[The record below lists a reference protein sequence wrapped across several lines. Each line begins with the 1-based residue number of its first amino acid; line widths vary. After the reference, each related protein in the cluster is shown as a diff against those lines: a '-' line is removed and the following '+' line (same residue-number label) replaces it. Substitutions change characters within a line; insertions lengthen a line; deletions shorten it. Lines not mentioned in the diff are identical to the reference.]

1 MILGMFMETRA
12 RSCVYVDVVAAPLFK
27 KMSFSSN
34 SLWSFHT
41 FDLDHKYRLL
51 VQTEET
57 AMSCKNSR
65 KKNHQALAWQSREQ
79 PLSLPKLE

>member
-1 MILGMFMETRA
+1 MYA
-12 RSCVYVDVVAAPLFK
+12 DVVAAPLFK

-41 FDLDHKYRLL
+41 FDLDHKYKLL

-57 AMSCKNSR
+57 AMSCKNSQ
-65 KKNHQALAWQSREQ
+65 KKNHQALASDEVTPKSRATAE
-79 PLSLPKLE
+79 PS